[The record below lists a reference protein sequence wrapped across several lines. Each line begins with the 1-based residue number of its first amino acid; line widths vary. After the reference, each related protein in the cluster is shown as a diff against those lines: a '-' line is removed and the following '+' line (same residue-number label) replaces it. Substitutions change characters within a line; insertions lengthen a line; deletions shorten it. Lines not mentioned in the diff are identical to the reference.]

1 MELVFDDA
9 VRCSY
14 VNRQIEDAQGRRYEV
29 EAFYA
34 EHPVARKLDRII
46 RKGFRFECGRF
57 RIEGVKTAEPV
68 VGEYCFWAKDI
79 VAHILSP
86 HELAG
91 IRFSRHLLY
100 MLPAT
105 YWAYD
110 LRQTLQRGILE
121 LIPEALRSV

>member
-57 RIEGVKTAEPV
+57 RIEG
-68 VGEYCFWAKDI
+68 
-79 VAHILSP
+79 
-86 HELAG
+86 
-91 IRFSRHLLY
+91 
-100 MLPAT
+100 
-105 YWAYD
+105 
-110 LRQTLQRGILE
+110 
-121 LIPEALRSV
+121 